1 MDRLLIGLPSPFVTP
16 WGTARSTQAG
26 GTPNACA
33 MRWRAPSPF
42 QPPARPLHRRGPET
56 AMRSYEDLIQEARE
70 HGEPPEMTRPE
81 LAGAKRG
88 TGEAGG
94 PTSPE
99 KRKKV

>member
-1 MDRLLIGLPSPFVTP
+1 MPSNEPSPATR
-16 WGTARSTQAG
+16 G
-26 GTPNACA
+26 
-33 MRWRAPSPF
+33 
-42 QPPARPLHRRGPET
+42 GPET
-56 AMRSYEDLIQEARE
+56 VLRSHEDLIQEARE

>member
-1 MDRLLIGLPSPFVTP
+1 
-16 WGTARSTQAG
+16 
-26 GTPNACA
+26 
-33 MRWRAPSPF
+33 
-42 QPPARPLHRRGPET
+42 
-56 AMRSYEDLIQEARE
+56 MRSYEDLIQEARE